1 MNGDGTACM
10 EGYFVDG
17 DFGLL
22 SWIGKDGIAIGN
34 SLVIHF
40 RRL

>member
-1 MNGDGTACM
+1 MALHAWKAI
-10 EGYFVDG
+10 FVDG